1 MNFKGLNKYNV
12 WVYGHGFVPVGDG
25 TSLVV
30 NSINELKDTGRIV
43 PDETLCIGSRI
54 EDELG
59 VEIYE
64 NDIIRIDFGNN
75 PSYYVVKYD
84 SRCGQFYLLNSNVR
98 FDVIKDLHPDI
109 KFFYAGNIHTDKD
122 LLNRALKRVQRK

>member
-1 MNFKGLNKYNV
+1 MRFKGLNKDGN
-12 WVYGHGFVPVGDG
+12 WVSGYGFVPRGDG
-25 TSLVV
+25 TSIIVL
-30 NSINELKDTGRIV
+30 SINDLDQGWRIV
-43 PDETLCIGSRI
+43 SDETVCVGSGI

-59 VEIYE
+59 NEIFKG
-64 NDIIRIDFGNN
+64 DIIRIDFGNN

-98 FDVIKDLHPDI
+98 FDVIKDLHPDV
-109 KFFYAGNIHTDKD
+109 KFFYVGNIHTDKD